1 MDEVGRKAEMH
12 VFAVGKRNSSK
23 YPRILLESSLKI
35 DHFFSEKANQKKQHQ
50 ILLAQAKLSTHKH

>member
-1 MDEVGRKAEMH
+1 MEEVGKKAEIRI
-12 VFAVGKRNSSK
+12 FSEGKRNTNK
-23 YPRILLESSLKI
+23 YPRIVLESSLKI